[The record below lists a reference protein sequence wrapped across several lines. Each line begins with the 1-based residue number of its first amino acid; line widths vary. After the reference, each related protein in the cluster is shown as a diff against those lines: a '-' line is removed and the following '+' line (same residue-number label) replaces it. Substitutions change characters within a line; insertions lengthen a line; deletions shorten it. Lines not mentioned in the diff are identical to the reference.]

1 MSDLRVRGVDR
12 ARATGRKEH
21 RNEQITPP
29 QVSGTCGILLG
40 GGANTLRSAY
50 PLQVIES
57 VRCLSC
63 GALYSKLAAGGTAA
77 TNPGCPDCGYLGW
90 RSLNDEAMP
99 LQSRFVADHPRSRFA

>member
-1 MSDLRVRGVDR
+1 M
-12 ARATGRKEH
+12 E
-21 RNEQITPP
+21 
-29 QVSGTCGILLG
+29 
-40 GGANTLRSAY
+40 ANTHRASF

-90 RSLNDEAMP
+90 RSLNDEALP
-99 LQSRFVADHPRSRFA
+99 LQSRFAADPLRSRFA

>member
-1 MSDLRVRGVDR
+1 LRNLFSVGPNTHR
-12 ARATGRKEH
+12 AAF
-21 RNEQITPP
+21 
-29 QVSGTCGILLG
+29 
-40 GGANTLRSAY
+40 

-90 RSLNDEAMP
+90 RSLNDEAVP
-99 LQSRFVADHPRSRFA
+99 LQTRFASGHPQTRLA

>member
-1 MSDLRVRGVDR
+1 M
-12 ARATGRKEH
+12 E
-21 RNEQITPP
+21 
-29 QVSGTCGILLG
+29 
-40 GGANTLRSAY
+40 ANTHRASF

-90 RSLNDEAMP
+90 RSLNDEALP
-99 LQSRFVADHPRSRFA
+99 LQSRFASDPLHSRFA

>member
-1 MSDLRVRGVDR
+1 VEANSHR
-12 ARATGRKEH
+12 AAF
-21 RNEQITPP
+21 
-29 QVSGTCGILLG
+29 
-40 GGANTLRSAY
+40 

-90 RSLNDEAMP
+90 RSLNDEATP
-99 LQSRFVADHPRSRFA
+99 LQTRFASGRPQTRLA